1 MDLLTCAILVVSDT
15 AFADPTTDRSAK
27 ILVDML
33 KVDGDGTWVVEKTV
47 IVPDDNTAIQREIL
61 NLADGMNPV
70 SLVLTTGGTGFAVKD
85 VTPEAVSPLIQK
97 PAPGLV

>member
-1 MDLLTCAILVVSDT
+1 MDSLTSAILVVSDT
-15 AFADPTTDRSAK
+15 ASADPTTDRSAK
-27 ILVDML
+27 ILADTL
-33 KVDGDGTWVVEKTV
+33 KADGNGSWAVEKTV
-47 IVPDDNTAIQREIL
+47 IVPDDNTAIQREIQ
-61 NLADGMNPV
+61 NLVDGMNPV